1 MTLPDLLIRSPDGSE
16 PLARLDLRRFLYVGA
31 VNHRAQLALQKIDR
45 GELGEPKLERIEL
58 LLAIKGEIVIRLA
71 SGQSRLSVPH
81 YIATLTHFL
90 RFLDNNQKSFSL
102 EQLEANYL
110 EFSEHLFIAA
120 NKKPATLNIRSAYG
134 RAATLSALFSPILN
148 IPPSVRL
155 VNRTRL
161 KFSPTAKKAVNR
173 TVEKQSLEATF
184 TQGNFLVDLMAGL
197 SIEVIH
203 GPLPLTIP
211 IRPGL
216 VEQNQVQLHA
226 GLLECGWLS
235 TPKDKWTPSQK
246 SRYAEMMRAR
256 QPARSIE
263 GTKRWFLVNLRVQ
276 AEFLVFLAQTGMN
289 FTQAKELQRGTLK
302 YQPLGDSWQVRCYK
316 RRKGGEVSFRIY
328 KSYKPFLESYRS
340 FISYFFPE
348 SESLF
353 PLFDRYG
360 KHESRSRS
368 GLNSLVLI
376 RSLLADHAIAC
387 ISPSEL
393 RNTRVNWLLRRSGD
407 ADLTAEMAQHT
418 RAVLRQQY
426 ERPSQQRAMI
436 EVTQFWNKHD
446 PIMQGDLTGSVIGSR
461 CNSQPEATD
470 DKPASVVEP
479 NCINP
484 SGCLWC
490 RHHRDS
496 DTEDYVWS
504 LASMRHLKSIE
515 AGITLTRETVP
526 ADRVLERLS
535 DKLAWFQ
542 NSSPQRAQWV
552 EEAQQRITE
561 GDYHP
566 NWSHIIEFLE

>member
-1 MTLPDLLIRSPDGSE
+1 M
-16 PLARLDLRRFLYVGA
+16 
-31 VNHRAQLALQKIDR
+31 QKIDR
-45 GELGEPKLERIEL
+45 GELGKPQLERIEL
-58 LLAIKGEIVIRLA
+58 LLAIKDEIVTRLI
-71 SGQSRLSVPH
+71 SGQSRNSVPH

-90 RFLDNNQKSFSL
+90 RFLDDNQKSFSL
-102 EQLEANYL
+102 GQLEANYL
-110 EFSEHLFIAA
+110 EFAENLFIAA
-120 NKKPATLNIRSAYG
+120 NKKISALNIRSAYG
-134 RAATLSALFSPILN
+134 RAATLSALFSSILN

-161 KFSPTAKKAVNR
+161 KASPTAKKAVNR
-173 TVEKQSLEATF
+173 TIEKQSLEATF

-197 SIEVIH
+197 TIEAVH

-216 VEQNQVQLHA
+216 VERNQVQLHA
-226 GLLECGWLS
+226 GLLESGWLS
-235 TPKDKWTPSQK
+235 TPKAQWTPSQK
-246 SRYAEMMRAR
+246 SRYAEMMRTR
-256 QPARSIE
+256 QPVRSIE
-263 GTKRWFLVNLRVQ
+263 GTKRWVLVNLRVQ

-289 FTQAKELQRGTLK
+289 LTQAKELKRGALK
-302 YQPLGDSWQVRCYK
+302 YKPLGDSWQVRCYK

-360 KHESRSRS
+360 KHESRNRS
-368 GLNSLVLI
+368 GLNSFVLI
-376 RSLLADHAIAC
+376 RSLLADHAIPC
-387 ISPSEL
+387 IPPSTL

-407 ADLTAEMAQHT
+407 AGLTAEVAQHT

-446 PIMQGDLTGSVIGSR
+446 PIKQGDLTGSVIASS
-461 CNSQPEATD
+461 CNGKPEATD
-470 DKPASVVEP
+470 DKPASVVKP

-490 RHHRDS
+490 RHLRDS

-515 AGITLTRETVP
+515 VSITPTRETVP
-526 ADRVLERLS
+526 ADRVIERLS
-535 DKLAWFQ
+535 AKLAWFR
-542 NSSPQRAQWV
+542 NASPKRAQWV